1 MYIWHTTNTTD
12 PNMINDDNGIDRTIN
27 HSNDDNPDNNHNH
40 HRHHQQHHNRNM
52 NSTGSQRWWL
62 SFATFVLHFRALF
75 CICGLCL
82 VRGIGALLNR
92 LLSLS
97 NICMCPRPNL
107 SNIHSPPSPPDPRVA
122 AAVSHCGSCGPSG
135 PPPRPRGRLQA
146 LRRRTAPVHAYI
158 LLLHNFVMTLPTWL
172 SISGRTGK

>member
-107 SNIHSPPSPPDPRVA
+107 SNIHSPPSPPGPQG
-122 AAVSHCGSCGPSG
+122 GSGGVPLRFLRTLRAS
-135 PPPRPRGRLQA
+135 PQA
-146 LRRRTAPVHAYI
+146 PRTAPGLTAADGPCPRIHTSSAQ
-158 LLLHNFVMTLPTWL
+158 LRNDSAHMAQHKWAN
-172 SISGRTGK
+172 R